1 MPIMCEIVSQDRIVY
16 QGEVD
21 IVLIPGVE
29 GELGIL
35 PNHSPLL
42 TIVNYGVISTRMGKE
57 EEYFT
62 VAGGIAEV
70 QHNKV
75 TILADS
81 AENVAEIDISR
92 AEEAR
97 KRAEHLLHEEIDSIG
112 DDYLKI
118 HSMLRRSML
127 RINAVKRYRNRLKIR
142 ILTDRKNKMPG
153 FTREFGIDLGT
164 MNTVIAEGNQIL
176 LQEPTVVALNC
187 GGTKTCRVG
196 TGG

>member
-1 MPIMCEIVSQDRIVY
+1 MPIMCEIVSQDRIVF

-42 TIVNYGVISTRMGKE
+42 TIVNYGVIFTRKGKE

-70 QHNKV
+70 QPNKV

-142 ILTDRKNKMPG
+142 T
-153 FTREFGIDLGT
+153 
-164 MNTVIAEGNQIL
+164 
-176 LQEPTVVALNC
+176 
-187 GGTKTCRVG
+187 
-196 TGG
+196 